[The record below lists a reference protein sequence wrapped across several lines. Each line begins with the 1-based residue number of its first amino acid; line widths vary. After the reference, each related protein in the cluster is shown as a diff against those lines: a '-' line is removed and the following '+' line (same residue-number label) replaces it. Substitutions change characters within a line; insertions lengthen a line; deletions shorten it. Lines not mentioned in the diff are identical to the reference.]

1 MQALT
6 SNNPAEI
13 EKCLDMIANTHSGT
27 FRMHE
32 SFHKNDDTDFTRP
45 WFAWANSLF
54 AELAIRLV
62 K

>member
-13 EKCLDMIANTHSGT
+13 EKCLDMIANTHAGT

-32 SFHKNDDTDFTRP
+32 SFNKNDDTDFTRP